1 MAPWVVSIGALRVVV
16 KPLSTPSYRSITEQ
30 TCITSVGLCFGQKKK
45 VFVLVTHF
53 YASKINFY
61 DLSATDTELPSAP
74 PSVQLDEGPTS
85 HVLRLYKRK
94 KNKGQ
99 CS

>member
-1 MAPWVVSIGALRVVV
+1 M
-16 KPLSTPSYRSITEQ
+16 
-30 TCITSVGLCFGQKKK
+30 
-45 VFVLVTHF
+45 LVTHF